1 MPNEIHVGPS
11 GPYHAPAAAVGGEAS
26 AEVWLCRCGQS
37 QNKPFCDGSHRA
49 AGFADPGT
57 CAAAEVAELT
67 EVAALEVRPAP
78 NGPLL
83 VSGGVEVRDAS
94 GAVVFRGAKAAL
106 CRCGQSA
113 TKPFCDGTHRKV
125 GFQAP

>member
-1 MPNEIHVGPS
+1 LPNEIHVGAA
-11 GPYHAPAAAVGGEAS
+11 GPYHAPSAAVGGAEA
-26 AEVWLCRCGQS
+26 AEVWLCRCGRS
-37 QNKPFCDGSHRA
+37 GDKPFCDGSHRA

-57 CAAAEVAELT
+57 CAVAEVAEV
-67 EVAALEVRPAP
+67 EISALVVRPAP

-83 VSGGVEVRDAS
+83 LSGGVEVHDAA
-94 GAVVFRGAKAAL
+94 GTLVFRGPKAAL

-113 TKPFCDGTHRKV
+113 TKPFCDGTHRTV

>member
-1 MPNEIHVGPS
+1 LSNEIRVGAA
-11 GPYHAPAAAVGGEAS
+11 GPYHAPSAAVAGAEA

-37 QNKPFCDGSHRA
+37 NEKPFCDGSHRA
-49 AGFADPGT
+49 AGFTDAGI
-57 CAAAEVAELT
+57 CAVAEVG
-67 EVAALEVRPAP
+67 EVEVSALVVKPAP

-83 VSGGVEVRDAS
+83 LSGGVEVRDAE
-94 GAVVFRGAKAAL
+94 GTVVFRGAKAAL

-113 TKPFCDGTHRKV
+113 TKPFCDGAHRTA